1 MAGAGVRQTSCV
13 FVGVFFCMLA
23 LTVSDADAVRDFG
36 GALRMTWAAVGMVA
50 FLAAFK

>member
-1 MAGAGVRQTSCV
+1 MAGSGMRQTLCV

-36 GALRMTWAAVGMVA
+36 GALRMTWAAVGLMA
-50 FLAAFK
+50 FLAAFR